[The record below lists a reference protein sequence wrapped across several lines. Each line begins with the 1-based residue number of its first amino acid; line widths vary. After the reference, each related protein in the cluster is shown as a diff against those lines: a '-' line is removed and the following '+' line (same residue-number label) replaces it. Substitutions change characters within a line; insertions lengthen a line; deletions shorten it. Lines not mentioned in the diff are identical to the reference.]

1 MIAVENLKEQ
11 VEKQLENI
19 ATTGIQSNNVDLLY
33 KLIDIHKDISQE
45 KYWDEK
51 IKLKK
56 EGLEMRRY
64 REGAEYNPYGREE
77 YGNYGREQYGRRRR
91 DSRGRF
97 MEGGSYGH
105 DDGEQMMDEMMGNYQ
120 SYRENMSY
128 GAEQDGMKSLNKM
141 LESAY
146 EFVEMLT
153 QDAKSQEEVE
163 LIKKW
168 TRKMSQL

>member
-1 MIAVENLKEQ
+1 MYGLKEQ

-19 ATTGIQSNNVDLLY
+19 ATTGIQTNNIDLLY

-45 KYWDEK
+45 NYWEEK

-91 DSRGRF
+91 DIRGRF
-97 MEGGSYGH
+97 MEGDSYGH
-105 DDGEQMMDEMMGNYQ
+105 DDGEQMMDEMMSNYQ
-120 SYRENMSY
+120 SYRDNMSY

>member
-1 MIAVENLKEQ
+1 MYGLKEQ

-19 ATTGIQSNNVDLLY
+19 ATTGIQTNNIDLLY

-45 KYWDEK
+45 NYWEEK

-56 EGLEMRRY
+56 EGLEMGRY
-64 REGAEYNPYGREE
+64 REGARYNPYGREE
-77 YGNYGREQYGRRRR
+77 YGNYGREEYGRRRR

-97 MEGGSYGH
+97 MEGDSYGH

-120 SYRENMSY
+120 SYRDNMSY

>member
-1 MIAVENLKEQ
+1 MISLEKLREQ

-19 ATTGIQSNNVDLLY
+19 ATTGIQANNVDLLY
-33 KLIDIHKDISQE
+33 KLIDIHKDIAQE

-64 REGAEYNPYGREE
+64 GDYDREE
-77 YGNYGREQYGRRRR
+77 YDSYGRRRR

-97 MEGGSYGH
+97 MEGGSRRH
-105 DDGEQMMDEMMGNYQ
+105 DDGDDIMGEMAEHYQ
-120 SYRENMSY
+120 GYREGMMY
-128 GAEQDGMKSLNKM
+128 GAEQDGLKSLNKM

-146 EFVEMLT
+146 EFVEMLSH
-153 QDAKSQEEVE
+153 DAKSQEEAE

-168 TRKMSQL
+168 VRKMGQL

>member
-1 MIAVENLKEQ
+1 MYGLKEQ

-19 ATTGIQSNNVDLLY
+19 ATTGIQTNNIDLLY

-45 KYWDEK
+45 NYWEEK

-56 EGLEMRRY
+56 EGLEMGRY
-64 REGAEYNPYGREE
+64 REGARYNPYGREE
-77 YGNYGREQYGRRRR
+77 YGNYGREEYGNYSRRRR

-97 MEGGSYGH
+97 MEGDSYGH

-120 SYRENMSY
+120 SYRDNMSY